1 MGCRA
6 SLRGGCAGKEGAGM
20 KEELIKAIVALL
32 EKAGERELDLIYRFV
47 ANIIKGKIRPYR

>member
-1 MGCRA
+1 
-6 SLRGGCAGKEGAGM
+6 M

-47 ANIIKGKIRPYR
+47 ANIIKEDPSLWPGRREAKG